1 MGGEIGLGYVG
12 IDVRGVDELFNECLQ
27 GLGDMCLVWM

>member
-1 MGGEIGLGYVG
+1 MGEGDVGGEIGLGYWG

-27 GLGDMCLVWM
+27 G